1 MVKEDT
7 GSVEMGLVNIDR
19 TWTLKLVPAVAPLG
33 IVKLIRDKVELVVEP
48 QLTVTN
54 TIVPA
59 AQEVLLIADK
69 FAVIASGI
77 PTRITPLDGM
87 LFSGVNV
94 IINFL
99 RDFELSV
106 RGYWRPLA
114 TQWPVR
120 LGMWPRC
127 PFQEN
132 NVRQN

>member
-7 GSVEMGLVNIDR
+7 GSVEMGLVNIDC
-19 TWTLKLVPAVAPLG
+19 TWTLKLVPTVAPLG

-54 TIVPA
+54 TVVPA

-94 IINFL
+94 I
-99 RDFELSV
+99 
-106 RGYWRPLA
+106 A
-114 TQWPVR
+114 
-120 LGMWPRC
+120 
-127 PFQEN
+127 
-132 NVRQN
+132 